1 MEQQIRFC
9 TAADGLR
16 IAYAVV
22 GDGPPLIY
30 VCGWPQHLEMEWQT
44 PFVRGF
50 LEDLSQGFTLIR
62 YDMRGGGLSDRDVS
76 DFSLESL
83 IGDLEA
89 VVDHVNLKRFP
100 LLSLGLLAGPTAI
113 SYAAKHPERLSHMIL
128 CSAFLR
134 GAGITTPDRQKALID
149 FTEAF
154 GFPVGD
160 FGDDPVLT
168 REEEMAVRRKEKAAS
183 SAEAQAELLRTLFS
197 ADVKDLAQSVSAPV
211 LVMHARKDP
220 LIPFELGREVAAR
233 LPKATFLPYE
243 ATGAGVWRQA
253 DAIIPEIRRF
263 LGVKIADVAREQAS
277 RVSGVHT
284 ILFTDVEG
292 STALTHKLGDARARE
307 VMREHERMVRTALG
321 AYGGSEIKTTGDGF
335 MASFTSAS
343 QALKC
348 AVAMQRAFAEHN
360 ETADEPIRVRM
371 GVNAGEPIAEAEDLF
386 GTAVNL
392 AARIAAQ
399 AAGGQIVVSSVV
411 RELAAGKGFLFADQG
426 EVALRG
432 FEDPVRLYE
441 VRWGDEG

>member
-9 TAADGLR
+9 TTANGVR
-16 IAYAVV
+16 IAYALL
-22 GDGPPLIY
+22 GEGPPLVY

-44 PFVRGF
+44 PFSRAF
-50 LEDLSQGFTLIR
+50 LEALAQGVTLAR
-62 YDMRGGGLSDRDVS
+62 YDMRGGGLSDRDVT
-76 DFSLESL
+76 DLSLEALVS
-83 IGDLEA
+83 DLEA
-89 VVDHVNLKRFP
+89 VVDSLNLERFP
-100 LLSLGLLAGPTAI
+100 LLSLGLLAGPTAVA
-113 SYAAKHPERLSHMIL
+113 YAARHPERVSQMIL
-128 CSAFLR
+128 CSTFLR
-134 GAGITTPDRQKALID
+134 GDAITTPERQKALID

-154 GFPVGD
+154 GFPIGD
-160 FGDDPVLT
+160 FGGDPILT
-168 REEEMAVRRKEKAAS
+168 REEEAAVRRKERAAAS
-183 SAEAQAELLRTLFS
+183 PQTHAELLRTLFS
-197 ADVKDLAQSVSAPV
+197 ANVEGLAERISAPV
-211 LVMHARKDP
+211 LVMHARRDP
-220 LIPFELGREVAAR
+220 LIPFGLGREAAAR
-233 LPKATFLPYE
+233 LPQATFLPYE

-253 DAIIPEIRRF
+253 DSIIPEIRRF
-263 LGVKIADVAREQAS
+263 LGVKTAEVARERES

-307 VMREHERMVRTALG
+307 LMREHERMVRTALG
-321 AYGGSEIKTTGDGF
+321 AYGGSEVKTTGDGF

-371 GVNAGEPIAEAEDLF
+371 GLNAGEPIAEAEDLF
-386 GTAVNL
+386 GTVVNL

-441 VRWGDEG
+441 VRWES